1 VDVVRAGVVVVEGV
15 VVDVVVVD
23 VAVGTNTLGVR
34 VLVFLV
40 AVEKDLGCLALSRWI
55 LMRSAKSVGICAS
68 CLKKGINI
76 LK

>member
-1 VDVVRAGVVVVEGV
+1 MVEGV

-55 LMRSAKSVGICAS
+55 LMRSAKFAGTFAS
-68 CLKKGINI
+68 CLKKRINI
-76 LK
+76 LE